1 MPRRR
6 LGTDGRKSWHQLC
19 IGCIVACWPR
29 ASCSGLSLGRR
40 AIVGTEC
47 CRLWRVLVE
56 MDRHSG
62 SNSSGPTGTFSS
74 APGWWQG
81 NDYDHR
87 EANAKGKPN
96 IADTDAPNKL
106 EPRIDSGTCRPAPGI
121 ARTACPL
128 STSFGIISK
137 FQHASANVGAWV
149 SKARRNAR
157 EV

>member
-1 MPRRR
+1 MPRQR

-29 ASCSGLSLGRR
+29 ASCSELSLGRR

-47 CRLWRVLVE
+47 CRLWRLPVE
-56 MDRHSG
+56 AMDRHSG
-62 SNSSGPTGTFSS
+62 STRAARLEHSLHRQDGGKGTIT
-74 APGWWQG
+74 
-81 NDYDHR
+81 NHR

-106 EPRIDSGTCRPAPGI
+106 ELRIDSGTCKPAPGI
-121 ARTACPL
+121 ARTACPT

-137 FQHASANVGAWV
+137 FQHASA
-149 SKARRNAR
+149 
-157 EV
+157 